1 VCSRREERGE
11 LLRLGL
17 ERERDFGLREKGG
30 EQQDDAMRIIGH
42 GDLRVG

>member
-17 ERERDFGLREKGG
+17 EREREPFWVEKGG